1 MIAALKSIFSAPQT
15 IEKAVDKVGKA
26 ADTLNFSQQER
37 AQLNAETVEGLARF
51 VNETANESTDRSITR
66 RYLAIMIIA
75 VYLLISMII
84 VVYYPFNHEVASQLV
99 KLVIELDLGIA
110 FISVIAFFFG
120 AHMIRGFV
128 APKNEKKKVSKE

>member
-1 MIAALKSIFSAPQT
+1 MIAALKAIFSAPQT

-37 AQLNAETVEGLARF
+37 AELNKETVEGLAQF
-51 VNETANESTDRSITR
+51 VKDTATESTDRSITR

-75 VYLLISMII
+75 VYLLISLFI
-84 VVYYPFNHEVASQLV
+84 VAYYPFNHEVAKELV
-99 KLVIELDLGIA
+99 KLMLELDLGIA

-128 APKNEKKKVSKE
+128 APKNEKKVKE

>member
-1 MIAALKSIFSAPQT
+1 MIAALKAIFTAPQT
-15 IEKAVDKVGKA
+15 VGDVVEKVGKA

-37 AQLNAETVEGLARF
+37 ANLNAETVESLAEF
-51 VNETANESTDRSITR
+51 VKATASESTDRSITR

-75 VYLLISMII
+75 VYLLVSLFII
-84 VVYYPFNHEVASQLV
+84 VYYPFNHENAQQLV
-99 KLVIELDLGIA
+99 KMVIELDLGIA

-128 APKNEKKKVSKE
+128 PQKNTKAKKE